1 MQETVCICPVQCA
14 AHSRCSIN
22 ISRTSSEMEAVTRW
36 AVLSITG
43 SDSPLQVPASAEL
56 KPTSHSFQP
65 AALVSEGR
73 SGTNTIKGRGE
84 KPSSSREQRGRS
96 GQEERTNYEGECSLK
111 SIRTHHPASLCTGS
125 ASALNGPKNDL
136 PVHNEPGPRIPWQL
150 ELKLV
155 ALWTSLGIVNKML
168 PCVYTHDNMLV
179 VNNNK
184 NDNDSYYWFL
194 WIR

>member
-1 MQETVCICPVQCA
+1 M
-14 AHSRCSIN
+14 
-22 ISRTSSEMEAVTRW
+22 
-36 AVLSITG
+36 
-43 SDSPLQVPASAEL
+43 
-56 KPTSHSFQP
+56 
-65 AALVSEGR
+65 
-73 SGTNTIKGRGE
+73 
-84 KPSSSREQRGRS
+84 
-96 GQEERTNYEGECSLK
+96 K
-111 SIRTHHPASLCTGS
+111 SIRTHHPASLCSGS

-194 WIR
+194 